1 MSHPTTSRRTLFR
14 TAALG
19 AALTLPLGLS
29 AGAAQAE
36 TWDMPMAYAASNYH
50 SENNAAF
57 AAAVT
62 ERTDGAL
69 EIKTHPGGSLVPG
82 GEIFGAVRRGIAPIG
97 ERLMSALGNEHPIFE
112 IDAVPFLATSF
123 EESRKLYEASKAA
136 TEDVLAEKGLKL
148 LYAVPWPPQGLYA
161 IHEINSIEDMEGLK
175 FRAYNAATSQLAE
188 MMGAI
193 PTKIETA
200 ELSQAFATGVAESM
214 ISSGSTGYDRKI
226 WEFVDYWYDVQAWLP
241 KNMVIVNL
249 DAWNALDPQI
259 QGIVVEEAAKA
270 EEAGWAEAQRLA
282 DWYKEQLA
290 ANGMTV
296 APPSDELKAGFQELG
311 AQMTAEW
318 TERAG
323 DMGQA
328 VLEAYEGME

>member
-1 MSHPTTSRRTLFR
+1 MLQSDTSRRGLFR
-14 TAALG
+14 TLALG
-19 AALTLPLGLS
+19 SAVALTLGLG
-29 AGAAQAE
+29 AQAAQAE

-57 AAAVT
+57 AEAVT
-62 ERTDGAL
+62 ERTGGAL

-123 EESRKLYEASKAA
+123 EDSRKLYEASKPA
-136 TEDVLAEKGLKL
+136 TEEVLAEKGLKL

-161 IHEINSIEDMEGLK
+161 IKPIESISDMEGLK
-175 FRAYNAATSQLAE
+175 FRAYNPATSQLAE

-193 PTKIETA
+193 PTSIETA

-241 KNMVIVNL
+241 KNMVIVNQ
-249 DAWNALDPQI
+249 DAWDALDEETQA
-259 QGIVVEEAAKA
+259 IVLEEAAKA
-270 EEAGWAEAQRLA
+270 EDAGWAEAQRLA

-296 APPSDELKAGFQELG
+296 APPSDTLKSEFEALG
-311 AQMTAEW
+311 AEMAAEW
-318 TERAG
+318 KDRAG
-323 DMGQA
+323 EMGAA
-328 VLEAYEGME
+328 VLEAYTAQ

>member
-1 MSHPTTSRRTLFR
+1 MPHATTSRRSLFR
-14 TAALG
+14 AATFG
-19 AALTLPLGLS
+19 AAAALTLGLG
-29 AGAAQAE
+29 APAAQAE

-50 SENNAAF
+50 SENNTAF
-57 AAAVT
+57 AEAVT
-62 ERTDGAL
+62 ERTGGAL
-69 EIKTHPGGSLVPG
+69 EIKTHAGGSLVPG

-123 EESRKLYEASKAA
+123 EDARKLYEASKPA
-136 TEDVLAEKGLKL
+136 TEEVLADKGLKL

-161 IHEINSIEDMEGLK
+161 VKPIESISDMEGLK
-175 FRAYNAATSQLAE
+175 FRAYNPATSQLAE

-193 PTKIETA
+193 PTSIETA

-241 KNMVIVNL
+241 KNMVIVNQ
-249 DAWNALDPQI
+249 DAWDALDEETQA
-259 QGIVVEEAAKA
+259 IVLDEAAKA
-270 EEAGWAEAQRLA
+270 EAAGWEEAQRLA

-296 APPSDELKAGFQELG
+296 APPSDTLKSEFQDLG
-311 AQMTAEW
+311 AKMTEDW

-323 DMGQA
+323 EMGA
-328 VLEAYEGME
+328 EVLESYESM

>member
-1 MSHPTTSRRTLFR
+1 MTHLTTARP
-14 TAALG
+14 AALFG
-19 AALTLPLGLS
+19 AAVAVSVSLGL
-29 AGAAQAE
+29 AAPAAQAE

-57 AAAVT
+57 ASAVT
-62 ERTDGAL
+62 ERTGGAL

-82 GEIFGAVRRGIAPIG
+82 GEIFSAVRRGIAPIG
-97 ERLMSALGNEHPIFE
+97 ERLMSALGNEDPLFE
-112 IDAVPFLATSF
+112 IDAVPFVATSF
-123 EESRKLYEASKAA
+123 ADARKLYDASRSA
-136 TEDVLAEKGLKL
+136 TAEMMAEKGLKF

-161 IHEINSIEDMEGLK
+161 IREINSVSDMEGLK

-241 KNMVIVNL
+241 KNMVFVNM
-249 DAWNALDPQI
+249 DAWDALDEETQA
-259 QGIVVEEAAKA
+259 IVLEEADKA
-270 EEAGWAEAQRLA
+270 EDAGWAEAQRLA

-296 APPSDELKAGFQELG
+296 APPSDTLKTEFEALG
-311 AQMTAEW
+311 AEMAADW
-318 TERAG
+318 KERAG
-323 DMGQA
+323 ETGA
-328 VLEAYEGME
+328 KVLETYNEM

>member
-1 MSHPTTSRRTLFR
+1 MTYLTTARPTVLFG
-14 TAALG
+14 TAAAVTVSMGL
-19 AALTLPLGLS
+19 AAPDVR
-29 AGAAQAE
+29 AE

-57 AAAVT
+57 ADAVT
-62 ERTDGAL
+62 ERTGGAL
-69 EIKTHPGGSLVPG
+69 DVKTHPGGSLVPG

-123 EESRKLYEASKAA
+123 EDARKLYDASRPA
-136 TEDVLAEKGLKL
+136 TEDVLADKGLKL

-161 IHEINSIEDMEGLK
+161 IKPIESVSDMEGLK
-175 FRAYNAATSQLAE
+175 FRAYNAATSTLAE

-226 WEFVDYWYDVQAWLP
+226 WEFVDYLYDVQAWLP
-241 KNMVIVNL
+241 KNMVFVNM
-249 DAWNALDPQI
+249 DAWEALDEDTRA
-259 QGIVVEEAAKA
+259 IVLEEAAKA
-270 EEAGWAEAQRLA
+270 EDAGWTEAQRLA

-296 APPSDELKAGFQELG
+296 APPSDTLKSEFQDLG
-311 AQMTAEW
+311 ATMTEDW
-318 TERAG
+318 KDRAG
-323 DMGQA
+323 ETGAD
-328 VLEAYEGME
+328 VLQTYNEM